1 MLLQN
6 QLRMLRRKKGLTQA
20 ELAQAVGVTR
30 QSIIAIE
37 KGKYKPTIELALKL
51 AQTLEHPVETIF
63 WLREPEGGVTK

>member
-6 QLRMLRRKKGLTQA
+6 RVRELRRQQGLTQA
-20 ELAQAVGVTR
+20 QLAQTVGVSR

-51 AQTLEHPVETIF
+51 ARILNRPVEEIF
-63 WLREPEGGVTK
+63 WLQESQGGK

>member
-6 QLRMLRRKKGLTQA
+6 QLRSLRREKGWTQA
-20 ELAQAVGVTR
+20 QLAQTVGVSR

-51 AQTLEHPVETIF
+51 ARALECPVETIF
-63 WLREPEGGVTK
+63 WLQESKGGTP

>member
-6 QLRMLRRKKGLTQA
+6 RVRELRRQQGLTQA
-20 ELAQAVGVTR
+20 QLAQTVGVSR

-51 AQTLEHPVETIF
+51 ARALNRPVEEIF
-63 WLREPEGGVTK
+63 WLQESQGGK